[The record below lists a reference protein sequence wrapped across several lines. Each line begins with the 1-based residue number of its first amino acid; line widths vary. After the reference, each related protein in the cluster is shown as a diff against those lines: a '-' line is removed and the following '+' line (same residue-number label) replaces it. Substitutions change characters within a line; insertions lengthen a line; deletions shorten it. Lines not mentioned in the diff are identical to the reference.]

1 MHTFCHLLNLYTRI
15 SFSPTIRL
23 CPKRITR
30 IGKNKPMHVAG
41 TITLLKTEF
50 LQERSLSGLSV
61 KWVANLETTAK
72 TWLKI
77 LSIA

>member
-1 MHTFCHLLNLYTRI
+1 
-15 SFSPTIRL
+15 
-23 CPKRITR
+23 
-30 IGKNKPMHVAG
+30 MHVAG